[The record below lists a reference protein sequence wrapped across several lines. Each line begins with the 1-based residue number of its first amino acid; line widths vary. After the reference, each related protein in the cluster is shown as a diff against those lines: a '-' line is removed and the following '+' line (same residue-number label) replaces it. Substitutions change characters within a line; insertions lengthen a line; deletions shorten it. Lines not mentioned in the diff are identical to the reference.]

1 MKVLYTFLLVVLF
14 SMISE
19 AQYKILEMSP
29 PAAKKYLKSQL
40 ARMDDVRKHKFAGHI
55 GEAEGGMLAIHEIKS
70 LPKTDQ
76 DKIKKLV
83 ELENKDRKAIFA
95 AVAKHNKLNSKEKEM
110 LSRSAF
116 ETYRNMDAKG
126 VYYFENK
133 KWQKKY

>member
-1 MKVLYTFLLVVLF
+1 MRPISSFFIFLIF
-14 SMISE
+14 FTTSQ

-40 ARMDDVRKHKFAGHI
+40 SRMDEVRKHKFSGYI
-55 GEAEGGMLAIHEIKS
+55 GEAEGGMLAIHDIKS
-70 LPKTDQ
+70 LPKAEQ
-76 DKIKKLV
+76 EKIKKLV

-95 AVAKHNKLNSKEKEM
+95 AVAKHNKLNAKEKEM